1 MATFADMKQKWR
13 HIIRL
18 CAVVWTCCQFVACDI
33 IEYHPYDTRFDGPTG
48 LNAKNIARIEAE
60 MQGRDSLRFAVVSDT
75 QRWYDE
81 TKAAV
86 RSINARGDIDFVVHL
101 GDMSDFGLTKEMVWM
116 RDELLRLDPPC
127 VCLIGNHDCLGT
139 GADVYRRM
147 YGDPNFTFDA
157 GDTHFVCLNTNAFEY
172 DYSIAIPDF
181 NFLYD
186 DIKRMQAHPD
196 VRRTV
201 VAMHAAP
208 TTDQFNN
215 NTEKVFH
222 EYLRRYPQLQFCMCG
237 HTHLTMD
244 FEPLEDGILYHECGA
259 AKGREY
265 LVITLKREG
274 GHDCEVVQY

>member
-1 MATFADMKQKWR
+1 MCMGAW
-13 HIIRL
+13 I
-18 CAVVWTCCQFVACDI
+18 CCLACACDVF
-33 IEYHPYDTRFDGPTG
+33 EYHPYDTRFDGPAH
-48 LNAKNIARIEAE
+48 LNAKNIARIEEA
-60 MQGRDSLRFAVVSDT
+60 MHGRDSLRFAVISDT

-81 TKAAV
+81 THAAV
-86 RSINARGDIDFVVHL
+86 NSINARGDIDFVVHL
-101 GDMSDFGLTKEMVWM
+101 GDMSDFGLARELEWM

-181 NFLYD
+181 NFLRD
-186 DIKRMQAHPD
+186 DIGDTQSRPT
-196 VRRTV
+196 VRRTI

-215 NTEKVFH
+215 NIEMVFH
-222 EYLRRYPQLQFCMCG
+222 EYLRRYPQLQFCLCG
-237 HTHLTMD
+237 HTHLTTD
-244 FEPLEDGILYHECGA
+244 FEPLGDGIVYHECGA

-265 LVITLKREG
+265 LVMTLGKEG
-274 GHDCEVVQY
+274 NYEREVVRY